1 MISLKQFSLLFW
13 KRFSENKL
21 NQVAGALT
29 YSTMLAMVPLVM
41 VIFLFSLLFLYSMK

>member
-1 MISLKQFSLLFW
+1 MISLKNFGLLFW

-41 VIFLFSLLFLYSMK
+41 VIFFYFLCFSCIQ

>member
-21 NQVAGALT
+21 NQAAGALT
-29 YSTMLAMVPLVM
+29 QHDACYRANGDGDFFYILCLSC
-41 VIFLFSLLFLYSMK
+41 IQ